1 MDADSYTIRGDS
13 GTVTTYG
20 YTDPNGGCVTYTQPD
35 RYPVAPAVAPPAD
48 HDSDADRHADFW
60 RGWLHPLRLPWRAG
74 RGSGG
79 AATWQRA
86 LSAGRNLLRAIR
98 GTCGWHG

>member
-35 RYPVAPAVAPPAD
+35 RYPVAPAVAPAAD
-48 HDSDADRHADFW
+48 DHADIW
-60 RGWLHPLRLPWRAG
+60 RGPDSWGAWLHALRQSWRAG

-79 AATWQRA
+79 AQ
-86 LSAGRNLLRAIR
+86 GR
-98 GTCGWHG
+98 